1 MYLIMWIY
9 DSDSGTVYITCYIY
23 IYIYVW
29 DAGIWDHWVYD
40 NVNISV

>member
-23 IYIYVW
+23 IYVW